1 MTAIGAFD
9 THSHL
14 QDAKL
19 VRQFD
24 EVLAR
29 AEAAGLEGIALCGYD
44 APSNEQALALA
55 SRSPWLHPTVG
66 FHPHEADEVTPAML
80 SELASQAAVPEV
92 VAIGEIGLD
101 FYRNL
106 STEAN
111 QRALLDSQLEIAL
124 RLAKPV
130 CVHSRSAEDA
140 ISEQLGPF
148 AAAMAKVTAAPP
160 GVMHCFGGTFEQAQP
175 YVDAGYLVS
184 IACPVTYPKNETT
197 LRLARELPL
206 DVLVI
211 ETDSPYL
218 PPQDRRGQ
226 LNEPANVIE
235 AARAIAAARGVSLE
249 HVLAVTTANA
259 RRLFRVPVPAGVAV

>member
-1 MTAIGAFD
+1 MSRPGAFD

-19 VRQFD
+19 LRQFD
-24 EVLAR
+24 DVLLR

-44 APSNEQALALA
+44 APSNLQALELA
-55 SRSPWLHPTVG
+55 ARSPQLHPTVG
-66 FHPHEADEVTPAML
+66 FHPHEADGVSPAML
-80 SELASQAAVPEV
+80 RELESQAALPEV
-92 VAIGEIGLD
+92 VAVGEIGLD
-101 FYRNL
+101 FYRKL
-106 STEAN
+106 STEMN
-111 QRALLDSQLEIAL
+111 QRALLDSQLGIAL
-124 RLAKPV
+124 RVQKPV
-130 CVHSRSAEDA
+130 CVHTRSAEDTVF
-140 ISEQLGPF
+140 EHLGPF
-148 AAAMAKVTAAPP
+148 AVEMAKVTAGPP

-175 YVDAGYLVS
+175 YVAAGYLVS

-206 DVLVI
+206 EVLVI

-235 AARAIAAARGVSLE
+235 AARAIATARNESLE

-259 RRLFRVPVPAGVAV
+259 RRLFRIPVPAGVPG

>member
-1 MTAIGAFD
+1 MMRPGAFD

-19 VRQFD
+19 LDQFE
-24 EVLAR
+24 EVISR

-44 APSNEQALALA
+44 APSNELALELSA
-55 SRSPWLHPTVG
+55 RSPLLHPTVG
-66 FHPHEADEVTPAML
+66 FHPHEADSVTSTML
-80 SELASQAAVPEV
+80 RDLESQAAWPEV

-106 STEAN
+106 STERN

-124 RLAKPV
+124 RLEKPV
-130 CVHSRSAEDA
+130 CVHTRSAEDA
-140 ISEQLGPF
+140 SLEHLGPF
-148 AAAMAKVTAAPP
+148 ANAMAKVSSAPP
-160 GVMHCFGGTFEQAQP
+160 GVMHCFGGNVEQAAP
-175 YVDAGYLVS
+175 YVAAGFLVS
-184 IACPVTYPKNETT
+184 IACPITYPKNEVM

-206 DVLVI
+206 DALVI

-226 LNEPANVIE
+226 LNEPANVI
-235 AARAIAAARGVSLE
+235 AAAQAIAAARAESLE
-249 HVLAVTTANA
+249 RVLLATTANA
-259 RRLFRVPVPAGVAV
+259 RRLFRIPVPAGVAG